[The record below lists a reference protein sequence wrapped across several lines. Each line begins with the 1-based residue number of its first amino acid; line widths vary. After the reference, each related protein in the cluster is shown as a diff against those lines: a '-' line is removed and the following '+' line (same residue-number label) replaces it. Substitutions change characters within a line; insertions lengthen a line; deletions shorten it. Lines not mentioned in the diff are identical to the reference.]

1 MIETAS
7 GMLRNSEGQTVDPV
21 PFFVVTGA
29 LFLMCY
35 SFLPVYFLSF
45 GVQVLSAVVVTTGV
59 FVTLT
64 VGAYSRLVAN
74 VRPELREE
82 VPSTMRLQRI
92 FYGGLVLAGVLLLLT
107 LFAPV

>member
-1 MIETAS
+1 
-7 GMLRNSEGQTVDPV
+7 MLRDSEGRTVDPV

-59 FVTLT
+59 FVALT

-74 VRPELREE
+74 VRPGLREE
-82 VPSTMRLQRI
+82 VPSAMRLQRI
-92 FYGGLVLAGVLLLLT
+92 FYGGLVLASVLLLLT